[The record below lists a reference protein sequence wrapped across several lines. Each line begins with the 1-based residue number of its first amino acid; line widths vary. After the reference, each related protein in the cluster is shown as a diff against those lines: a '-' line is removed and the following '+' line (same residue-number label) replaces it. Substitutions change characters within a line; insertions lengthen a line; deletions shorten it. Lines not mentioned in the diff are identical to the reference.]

1 MIDYHQFFW
10 RYLHNICRDP
20 IYYLP
25 MKISKIPLSNTNT
38 PNMNIEVIE
47 MNNVQ
52 NQVVLITGA
61 SSGMGKAFT
70 RALLKQGALVYS
82 VARRVEAMHDL
93 AELGARILKMDIT
106 NQQQVDEVIQHIEKE
121 TDGIDILINCAGFG
135 LYGAMED
142 TSIEDARYQ
151 FEVNIFGLAYLT
163 QKVIPSMRQKRSGRI
178 INISSMGGKIY
189 TPMGSWYHASKHA
202 LEGWSDC
209 LRLELKPFNIDVVLI
224 EPGAIATEFADVMVK
239 PLIKRSGF
247 GAYSKMANAVANATH
262 ESVQKGNLSDVQ
274 VVVDMLM
281 KAVQADHPKTRY
293 VGGKYAKLMI
303 FVRKWFGDRIFDKM
317 VMSVVK

>member
-1 MIDYHQFFW
+1 MQIH
-10 RYLHNICRDP
+10 
-20 IYYLP
+20 
-25 MKISKIPLSNTNT
+25 
-38 PNMNIEVIE
+38 NMNTEVIE
-47 MNNVQ
+47 MNKVQ

-70 RALLKQGALVYS
+70 RALLKQGAIVYS

>member
-1 MIDYHQFFW
+1 MQIH
-10 RYLHNICRDP
+10 
-20 IYYLP
+20 
-25 MKISKIPLSNTNT
+25 
-38 PNMNIEVIE
+38 NMNTEVIE
-47 MNNVQ
+47 MNKVQ

-70 RALLKQGALVYS
+70 RALLKQGAIVYS

-121 TDGIDILINCAGFG
+121 TGGIDILINCAGFG